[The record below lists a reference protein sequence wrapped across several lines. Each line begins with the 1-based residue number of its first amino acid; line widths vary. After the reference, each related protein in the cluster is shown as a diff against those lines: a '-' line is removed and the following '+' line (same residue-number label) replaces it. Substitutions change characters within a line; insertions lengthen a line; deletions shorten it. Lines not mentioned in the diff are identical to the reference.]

1 MCSTG
6 CAGFF
11 TSESSVAGRA
21 ITKTPAV
28 LLVHGKTRPK
38 MGKEKTVHATSTLTH
53 PNVFTELL
61 PPCSMGLCSAPCEVS
76 KPCAQVLLYLF
87 DFLWDGKLQIPLQS
101 MFSVFSCLTRDIE
114 DSEMTIRSK
123 EVQFCCVLQK
133 MHFKNLLR
141 TLNILKSFRLQIIA
155 LHKCF
160 IDTEAALKVLI
171 NAYIPLEYVQLSD
184 WREQKQT

>member
-1 MCSTG
+1 MVTVPKCMKPGSVRYHVWLCALCMRLTWAMTTFSPWRELNVLLWAKPDYLILAWNRIWYYIGLALCWMCSTG

-76 KPCAQVLLYLF
+76 KPCA
-87 DFLWDGKLQIPLQS
+87 
-101 MFSVFSCLTRDIE
+101 
-114 DSEMTIRSK
+114 
-123 EVQFCCVLQK
+123 
-133 MHFKNLLR
+133 
-141 TLNILKSFRLQIIA
+141 
-155 LHKCF
+155 
-160 IDTEAALKVLI
+160 
-171 NAYIPLEYVQLSD
+171 
-184 WREQKQT
+184 